1 MSGFSKE
8 HRTYVFDGF
17 SLNVSSRTLTENGA
31 EKRLAR
37 RPFEVLAYL
46 IANND
51 RVVSRN
57 ELLDKFWQGRDVYDD
72 ALRKCVGSIRK
83 ALNDLEKPG
92 RFIETRYG
100 DGYRFVADIKL
111 LSTNGNGHHNGNQA
125 AHASAVAEPVHTSV
139 ASGSRRF
146 ASMAVFAV
154 ILVSICLGVYLL
166 TGWSGQA
173 SSASSVNAPT
183 EIKTIAVMPLKNLTG
198 DPGNEYFSDGL
209 TESIIT
215 QLSRVNELKV
225 VSRSSTFAFKDKH
238 IDPREIGQ
246 ALGVEALL
254 EGGVQKAG
262 DNVNIRVRLVSTKDG
277 SVIWTSNDFERPLG
291 GASDLQDMIACNVAV
306 ELRTKLCGGPGDR
319 RTGSGQAYQEYLKGR
334 YEWNKRS
341 PDGIKKS
348 IAHYIKAVEYDPKY
362 ALAYAG
368 LADSYIQGIWHVPF
382 IESEV
387 VPKARESAVTAL
399 ELDENLAEAHA
410 AFASV
415 LSMEWSWA
423 EAERELDRA
432 ISLDPGYARAYH
444 VRAFS
449 LMLKGR
455 YDESIASIDRAAELD
470 PVNLVI
476 QTDRGNLLFA
486 AERTDEAFAQWG
498 KTLDRDPNF
507 VMAREHRATAYELTG
522 NERAAIA
529 DLAIIKKVQG
539 RSEKTIAVF
548 RELAEKQGLIE
559 VRRRELQEL
568 LSRES
573 RGERV
578 SPISIAY
585 HGTLLRQPEI
595 CFKYLE
601 KAFTNR
607 DSQIVL
613 LASPQFLAIKQDPRY
628 VDLMARIGLRDSW
641 K

>member
-8 HRTYVFDGF
+8 HKTYEFDAF
-17 SLNVSSRTLTENGA
+17 SLNVGSRTLTENGA
-31 EKRLAR
+31 EIRLAH

-46 IANND
+46 VANND
-51 RVVSRN
+51 RVVGRN

-100 DGYRFVADIKL
+100 DGYRFVADLKL
-111 LSTNGNGHHNGNQA
+111 LPTNGNGHYNGNKA
-125 AHASAVAEPVHTSV
+125 AHSSGAPEPAVLAL

-154 ILVSICLGVYLL
+154 IIISIGLGVYLL

-173 SSASSVNAPT
+173 SSASTVNAPT
-183 EIKTIAVMPLKNLTG
+183 QIKTIAVMPLKNLTG
-198 DPGNEYFSDGL
+198 DPRNEYFSDGV

-238 IDPREIGQ
+238 LDPREIGQ
-246 ALGVEALL
+246 VLGVEALL

-277 SVIWTSNDFERPLG
+277 SVIWTSNDFERPIG

-341 PDGIKKS
+341 PDGIKQS
-348 IAHYIKAVEYDPKY
+348 ITHYIKAVEYDPRY

-382 IESEV
+382 VESEV

-399 ELDENLAEAHA
+399 RLDENLAEAHA

-415 LSMEWSWA
+415 LSMEWNWA

-432 ISLDPGYARAYH
+432 IALDPGYARAHH

-455 YDESIASIDRAAELD
+455 YAESIAAIDRASELD

-486 AERTDEAFAQWG
+486 AERIEEAFAQWER
-498 KTLDRDPNF
+498 TLDRDPNF
-507 VMAREHRATAYELTG
+507 VMAREHRATAYEITG
-522 NERAAIA
+522 NEQAAIA
-529 DLAIIKKVQG
+529 DLAIIRKAQG

-548 RELAEKQGLIE
+548 RDLAEKKGLIE
-559 VRRRELQEL
+559 VRRRELKEML
-568 LSRES
+568 LKDS
-573 RGERV
+573 RGEHV

-585 HGTLLRQPEI
+585 HGSLVRQPEI

-601 KAFTNR
+601 KAFMMR

-613 LASPQFLAIKQDPRY
+613 LASPQFWAIRQDLRY
-628 VDLMARIGLRDSW
+628 ADLMARIGLRDS
-641 K
+641 